1 MKYYVS
7 CGGYTIEELIADAL
21 SLSNRKHISN
31 TQITEQS
38 VSGLDGVYTYNN
50 TRYDV
55 EIKAYYDHPS
65 ARNRIQK
72 FNQYYLR
79 NKYLTI
85 KVCTKN
91 GSSKRFISSRTD
103 QIFKKSLFSRSDC

>member
-72 FNQYYLR
+72 FNQ
-79 NKYLTI
+79 
-85 KVCTKN
+85 
-91 GSSKRFISSRTD
+91 
-103 QIFKKSLFSRSDC
+103 